1 MVVSKKTSKTKVA
14 KTETRV
20 SLDMTEV
27 PLDLL
32 SPEEYEAITRANYEH
47 PESKLVLQL
56 FVQVNYL
63 WHLSRHMQN
72 KPSSIPVV
80 DWLTV
85 EMSARR
91 TIMATLA
98 KLLVGVSISPW
109 YRGPELK
116 KGS

>member
-1 MVVSKKTSKTKVA
+1 MVVSKKTTKGKVGKA
-14 KTETRV
+14 ETTV
-20 SLDMTEV
+20 SVDVTGV

-56 FVQVNYL
+56 FIQVNYL
-63 WHLSRHMQN
+63 WHLSRHMQS

-80 DWLTV
+80 DWLMV
-85 EMSARR
+85 EMNARKA
-91 TIMATLA
+91 IMATLG
-98 KLLVGVSISPW
+98 KLLIGVCLDPW

-116 KGS
+116 KRS